1 MHEVNEDKIER
12 LDKTER
18 NRLNKIKK
26 PGKSHFLEAGSQK
39 GPDNPSS
46 KDDMVGKDVG
56 AQS

>member
-1 MHEVNEDKIER
+1 MNEVKEDKIER
-12 LDKTER
+12 QDKTER

-39 GPDNPSS
+39 DLNNPSR
-46 KDDMVGKDVG
+46 KDDLVGKDVG